1 MEGVWLRSFPCI
13 ALRVLTVHDL
23 LRHKC
28 ALTTL
33 ARPGSNSFP
42 MRLSSPEKRIIIY
55 FYTSMGTYLF
65 FPNIFYLP
73 FILFLF
79 KELEKKHMFQKI
91 ITRNALLTQM
101 KSRPREH
108 ARKEGFK
115 SILSDASTICHKPSS
130 KLFLLIDIL
139 RLLHCFKI
147 CFKHVLPLP
156 TVSSVN

>member
-79 KELEKKHMFQKI
+79 KELEKKHSKKLLLE
-91 ITRNALLTQM
+91 TRYSRRWNHDLENMLVRKVLSQFCLMLRPSAINLLVNCSFLSIFYIYYIVSRFALSM
-101 KSRPREH
+101 C
-108 ARKEGFK
+108 F
-115 SILSDASTICHKPSS
+115 
-130 KLFLLIDIL
+130 LFL
-139 RLLHCFKI
+139 RL
-147 CFKHVLPLP
+147 VA
-156 TVSSVN
+156 